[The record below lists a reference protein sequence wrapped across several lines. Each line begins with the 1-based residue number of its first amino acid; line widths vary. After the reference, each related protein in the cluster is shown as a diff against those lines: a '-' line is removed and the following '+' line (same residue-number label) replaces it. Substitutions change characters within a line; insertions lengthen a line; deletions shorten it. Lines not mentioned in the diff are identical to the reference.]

1 MPSSL
6 VWLLLSSS
14 ISALAMSDRSATL
27 DVSMDRDI
35 IDRLIGI
42 LVLARMES
50 DVQYG

>member
-1 MPSSL
+1 MASSL

-14 ISALAMSDRSATL
+14 VAALAITDRSATIP
-27 DVSMDRDI
+27 VSMDRDL

-50 DVQYG
+50 DVQHG